1 MAERPNIENT
11 NEVKHLR
18 VNLIDPD
25 KLVQVNELQ
34 EITNPVYFIRNN
46 IPTSDGLFSNE
57 IFGITKYD
65 RANTFAYI
73 DLGGV
78 FINPLIYKMW
88 CKIDSNIKACIHG
101 TKYFII
107 NNDGQLEENIDGDCG
122 IEFLKA
128 NIDKI
133 KLKRTNSRQ
142 REMRV
147 NFIERYLG
155 TPEMF
160 ITKIIVCP
168 PYYRDISN
176 EKGNHTIVVTVN
188 DLYRNLLISVRA
200 LKEAVDYGLNLNDAT
215 RGRIQETLM
224 QIYDWF
230 GSGTMMNG
238 EKTPNVIP
246 GKTGILRKSVMT
258 KTTDYAS
265 RLVLSAP
272 ELKVEKMEDLTADLD
287 YSYLP
292 LASACVN
299 FLPFVIYNVRRFFE
313 NEFSGDAVIPVI
325 NNDKSIEYVHPKDYQ
340 EEFSDERIR
349 KEINRFLT
357 GFSNRFIPIE
367 VPTIEGRTVRL
378 RFKGYQTSAEDFA
391 KNDIGKMPIME
402 RDLTWCDILYQAA
415 VESVKDR
422 HIMIARYPID
432 TYFNQFSTRIH
443 VASTIKT
450 EPMVIGNTFYKNYPY
465 IRQED
470 IGTNTSNIFVDS
482 LNISNLYLDGIGGDY
497 DGDQVTVKGIFSEE
511 ANRELDSQLTN
522 KAHYFNLGGGGV
534 RSSSKEAM
542 QSLYSLTLC
551 LTADTDKMTNPK
563 F

>member
-188 DLYRNLLISVRA
+188 DLYRNLLISVRS

-272 ELKVEKMEDLTADLD
+272 ELKVERMEDLTADLD

-313 NEFSGDAVIPVI
+313 NEFSGDAVIPII
-325 NNDKSIEYVHPKDYQ
+325 NNDKSIEYLHPKDYQ

-522 KAHYFNLGGGGV
+522 KSHYFNLGGGGV

>member
-1 MAERPNIENT
+1 M
-11 NEVKHLR
+11 
-18 VNLIDPD
+18 
-25 KLVQVNELQ
+25 
-34 EITNPVYFIRNN
+34 
-46 IPTSDGLFSNE
+46 
-57 IFGITKYD
+57 
-65 RANTFAYI
+65 
-73 DLGGV
+73 
-78 FINPLIYKMW
+78 
-88 CKIDSNIKACIHG
+88 
-101 TKYFII
+101 
-107 NNDGQLEENIDGDCG
+107 
-122 IEFLKA
+122 
-128 NIDKI
+128 
-133 KLKRTNSRQ
+133 
-142 REMRV
+142 
-147 NFIERYLG
+147 
-155 TPEMF
+155 
-160 ITKIIVCP
+160 
-168 PYYRDISN
+168 
-176 EKGNHTIVVTVN
+176 
-188 DLYRNLLISVRA
+188 
-200 LKEAVDYGLNLNDAT
+200 
-215 RGRIQETLM
+215 
-224 QIYDWF
+224 
-230 GSGTMMNG
+230 
-238 EKTPNVIP
+238 
-246 GKTGILRKSVMT
+246 
-258 KTTDYAS
+258 
-265 RLVLSAP
+265 
-272 ELKVEKMEDLTADLD
+272 
-287 YSYLP
+287 
-292 LASACVN
+292 
-299 FLPFVIYNVRRFFE
+299 
-313 NEFSGDAVIPVI
+313 
-325 NNDKSIEYVHPKDYQ
+325 HPKDYQ

-422 HIMIARYPID
+422 HILITRYPID
-432 TYFNQFSTRIH
+432 TYFNQFPTRVR

-522 KAHYFNLGGGGV
+522 KSHYFNLGGGGV